1 MKKRFIFQTV
11 LMAFFAITMIP
22 GFQSCKNDKDEPD
35 EPTTSTIDFSKSN
48 AIVGTWQQTDRIAD
62 DGDTTSDKD
71 NKIVF
76 YSNGTFTFK
85 YGDGGIFKSEGT
97 YTYQSI
103 SKDKGIAKGV
113 SDESQRNFTF
123 TIESYSEYRYKI
135 TIVRPNMT
143 GTSEITEIGLYRFD
157 D

>member
-1 MKKRFIFQTV
+1 M
-11 LMAFFAITMIP
+11 
-22 GFQSCKNDKDEPD
+22 
-35 EPTTSTIDFSKSN
+35 TSE
-48 AIVGTWQQTDRIAD
+48 
-62 DGDTTSDKD
+62 KD

-76 YSNGTFTFK
+76 NSDGRFTFR
-85 YGDGGIFKSEGT
+85 YGDGGIFKSEGA

-135 TIVRPNMT
+135 TILRPNTT
-143 GTSEITEIGLYRFD
+143 GTSEIIEIGLYRFED
-157 D
+157 